1 MGMVKNM
8 KYKEEINGITV
19 ESNYPIKC
27 GVVKDMLEYGYD
39 NGMRKIII
47 DTPTADENWY
57 AGEDTVEGLI
67 KALEK
72 LPKEMSVEYNYAG
85 IGVEASAVPDY
96 DEGVS
101 HISFQLVVSE

>member
-1 MGMVKNM
+1 M
-8 KYKEEINGITV
+8 KYKDRINGVTV
-19 ESNYPIKC
+19 DSDYPIER

-39 NGMRKIII
+39 NGMGKIII

-72 LPKEMSVEYNYAG
+72 LPKEMSVGYNYAG
-85 IGVEASAVPDY
+85 IGIEASAVPDY

-101 HISFQLVVSE
+101 HIYFQLVVSD

>member
-1 MGMVKNM
+1 MVKNM
-8 KYKEEINGITV
+8 KYKDKINGVIV
-19 ESNYPIKC
+19 ESDYPIKREI
-27 GVVKDMLEYGYD
+27 VKDMLEYGYD
-39 NGMRKIII
+39 NGMGKIVI
-47 DTPTADENWY
+47 DTLTADENWY

-101 HISFQLVVSE
+101 HISFQLVVSD